1 MIFATSRAISARLYN
16 ASQRFAPSNIAIRW
30 AQTRT
35 GAKWGPLVGLSG
47 TLLYAVLMLVTATIV
62 HRGGPSWGELV
73 VLVAF
78 WNMVKFAW
86 LIPISLVRLL
96 RLGHQERVLQ
106 RDRQCTTTQPTQR
119 RPARSTNMRVRRS
132 ARCNRQVS

>member
-35 GAKWGPLVGLSG
+35 AAKWGPLVGLSG
-47 TLLYAVLMLVTATIV
+47 TFLYAVLMLVTATIV
-62 HRGGPSWGELV
+62 HRGGPAWGELV

-96 RLGHQERVLQ
+96 RLGHQ
-106 RDRQCTTTQPTQR
+106 
-119 RPARSTNMRVRRS
+119 
-132 ARCNRQVS
+132 